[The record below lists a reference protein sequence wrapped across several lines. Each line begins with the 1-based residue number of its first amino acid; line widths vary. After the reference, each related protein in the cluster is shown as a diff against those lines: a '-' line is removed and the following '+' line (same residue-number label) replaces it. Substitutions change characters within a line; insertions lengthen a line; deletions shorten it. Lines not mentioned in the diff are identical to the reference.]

1 MGSCVDDAGCSPF
14 STPALGRRPSTAL
27 AATPSFTGSTA
38 FVYHSR
44 WARECSIDRSGAVA
58 QVRPFR
64 LEPEDDMDRSA
75 SFQLD
80 EDLPGRPAEGSLCG
94 ANILRLDSRDIQCS
108 AAAHKDAYAATP
120 QLSR

>member
-1 MGSCVDDAGCSPF
+1 MMGDRVGDAGCSPF

-44 WARECSIDRSGAVA
+44 WARECSIDRSGAAA

-64 LEPEDDMDRSA
+64 LAPDDDMDRSA

-80 EDLPGRPAEGSLCG
+80 EDLPGRPADDGLCD
-94 ANILRLDSRDIQCS
+94 ADILRLDSQDIQD
-108 AAAHKDAYAATP
+108 AHAGTA